1 MSIYKVNSKNI
12 HKYLKEFGKTY
23 YGKVTFTVSY
33 GPTLIILFMGII
45 LIQLFKENAPLIFII
60 TVFLMMTSV
69 FNGTKHYYKE
79 LKEYLKEEK

>member
-1 MSIYKVNSKNI
+1 
-12 HKYLKEFGKTY
+12 
-23 YGKVTFTVSY
+23 
-33 GPTLIILFMGII
+33 MGII

-60 TVFLMMTSV
+60 TVFLMMTSA